1 MKHKIVVTALT
12 ALATIGITFVSCS
25 KDNEGYEERD
35 ARLSI
40 SVNTAEMPKTKALIE
55 ETTLP
60 EGSKI
65 GVSLKNLDGEIMMT
79 GNITTLNGRQAE
91 RGGTDMDFYVR
102 HSAIRNKGEGVCL
115 LSLQLQC
122 NIHGCSAGYHFFAG
136 RLYVCQTDGWNM
148 LWREY
153 GTTYHEPCL
162 SRSATVYQEREL
174 YG

>member
-65 GVSLKNLDGEIMMT
+65 GVSLKNLDEI
-79 GNITTLNGRQAE
+79 GRACVGKE
-91 RGGTDMDFYVR
+91 CRSR
-102 HSAIRNKGEGVCL
+102 WSP
-115 LSLQLQC
+115 
-122 NIHGCSAGYHFFAG
+122 YH
-136 RLYVCQTDGWNM
+136 
-148 LWREY
+148 
-153 GTTYHEPCL
+153 
-162 SRSATVYQEREL
+162 
-174 YG
+174 